1 MKVTFNSIEKI
12 YNLLTTEEWIDKQD
26 PKQRLEQLNKKL
38 AKASDPKEKI
48 NLEKTITTLEEN
60 AKSNPM
66 TLKKAGINQDD
77 AKILLANIHLLYK
90 EGFNKKSSDTLKE
103 LLENNFDQLN
113 TNDVFEKIHKQYLST
128 NTRLKKILLVKN
140 YVRKYCHIVE
150 NR

>member
-1 MKVTFNSIEKI
+1 MVFCRIK
-12 YNLLTTEEWIDKQD
+12 EE
-26 PKQRLEQLNKKL
+26 
-38 AKASDPKEKI
+38 I
-48 NLEKTITTLEEN
+48 NLEKAITTLEEN
-60 AKSNPM
+60 AKSNTM

-77 AKILLANIHLLYK
+77 AEILLANIHLLYK
-90 EGFNKKSSDTLKE
+90 EGFNKKSSYTLKE